1 MIKFPV
7 YPCVKMVKFCKLA
20 NRSISVM
27 WTEFEEKK
35 IKELYSELPEEKLE
49 DWLPAYLIDSIK
61 MEEGKAYFNLRNFT
75 KNIRCIIYLYINTNF
90 YTMCKIIQCVKYEEI
105 IVLFRKQKLIEK
117 L

>member
-27 WTEFEEKK
+27 WTVFEEKK
-35 IKELYSELPEEKLE
+35 IQELYSELPDEKLE

-61 MEEGKAYFNLRNFT
+61 MEEGKAYFNLR
-75 KNIRCIIYLYINTNF
+75 KF
-90 YTMCKIIQCVKYEEI
+90 YPI
-105 IVLFRKQKLIEK
+105 
-117 L
+117 

>member
-1 MIKFPV
+1 
-7 YPCVKMVKFCKLA
+7 
-20 NRSISVM
+20 M

-35 IKELYSELPEEKLE
+35 IQELYSELPDEKLE

-75 KNIRCIIYLYINTNF
+75 KNIRCIIYLYNNTKF
-90 YTMCKIIQCVKYEEI
+90 YTMCKIIQCVKYKEI